1 MKPLLAI
8 AIAIAVGLGACA
20 RSGPPPAQ
28 VSPARPPPAHA
39 ASATTKDP
47 RAARELIARGAV
59 VIDVRAP
66 EEYAGGHLSRAINI
80 PVQELPGR
88 IAEIEALVAGDLARP
103 IVVYCAAGARAA
115 KAKAQLDAVGF
126 SSVVNGGGL
135 DDLRA
140 VDRP

>member
-8 AIAIAVGLGACA
+8 VIALCLGACT
-20 RSGPPPAQ
+20 RSGLPPPAQ
-28 VSPARPPPAHA
+28 ASPAQPPPARA
-39 ASATTKDP
+39 AAPTNKDP
-47 RAARELIARGAV
+47 RAARALIARGAV
-59 VIDVRAP
+59 VIDVRTA
-66 EEYAGGHLSRAINI
+66 EEYASGHLSGAINI

-88 IAEIEALVAGDLARP
+88 IAEIDTLVAGDRTRP

-115 KAKAQLDAVGF
+115 KARTQLDAVGF

-140 VDRP
+140 GDRP